1 MTTSPT
7 ATTPATAPSRWARI
21 RQQMGRDAI
30 LHASGLPL
38 SIIAMPVLLAV
49 FLPGVALLPLWVGLL
64 VLPAALQLA
73 AAFADLSRARARAWG
88 AAIPEVSRP
97 APAPGLSGWIV
108 VAKEPRRWLDLLFET
123 LFALPIRVLTFS
135 ISLSWFA
142 GALGGL
148 TYAVWGRALP
158 DHNQTL
164 LGLIVAAVSGDW
176 DRRISFAADAAF
188 EFVIGLVLLLTLPA
202 VLRLMAVIEIA
213 AIQAG
218 LGSTGGTA
226 TPPTSPPQAPP
237 ATGPDGPA
245 GPGHPGPPAQPPR
258 TPTLRTPAAPGAMT
272 RSTAAPAPGV
282 SPVLPPLPT
291 LLSPPTNGGPAPLY
305 WLVTIFAG
313 VVLLAVAWPVTAVI
327 YGTWTVVAMLVAIA
341 QSAAIVVAVRWPL
354 AAIVLSGLGA
364 GGVIAATANTTGMPW
379 PWTVPSLLAVLV
391 VHIVIGLLHRW
402 PYLGALFTLTAVL
415 SGVALLLPRDGGPAG
430 ASTSAIVAVSL
441 SAGISIL
448 VLLIRMWIRNRG
460 ELASVRRLSE
470 VELAKRQ
477 HLEERTRI
485 ARELHDV
492 VAHSMSVISV
502 QATTARYRNP
512 QLDETSSE
520 EFESIAGS
528 ARQALTEMRGLL
540 SVLRDGQNADLAPQ
554 PGILDIPALVSATRD
569 SGAEVALEFDEQLPV
584 VAPTTGLTAFRIV
597 QEGLAN
603 ALRHAPGAVIAVS
616 VRRQDGQLLVSV
628 ANGPAAAKPAAD
640 PHAAPALAAGGG
652 FGLTGM
658 HDRVQALGGTVSAG
672 PAPAGGFKV
681 AASLPIG

>member
-7 ATTPATAPSRWARI
+7 DTTPATAPSRWARI

-64 VLPAALQLA
+64 ILPAALQLA
-73 AAFADLSRARARAWG
+73 GAFADLSRARARAWG
-88 AAIPEVSRP
+88 AAIPAVPRP
-97 APAPGLSGWIV
+97 AAAPGLSGWIA
-108 VAKEPRRWLDLLFET
+108 VAKDSRRWLDLLFET
-123 LFALPIRVLTFS
+123 LFALPIRVMTFGVS
-135 ISLSWFA
+135 VSWFA

-158 DHNQTL
+158 DNDQTL
-164 LGLIVAAVSGDW
+164 PALIAAAVTGDW
-176 DRRISFAADAAF
+176 DRQISFGAAVAF
-188 EFVIGLVLLLTLPA
+188 EFVIGLTLLLTLPV
-202 VLRLMAVIEIA
+202 VLRFMAVIEIA

-218 LGSTGGTA
+218 LSGTA
-226 TPPTSPPQAPP
+226 GTPGPP
-237 ATGPDGPA
+237 AGPPHTFPVAGPDGPA
-245 GPGHPGPPAQPPR
+245 GPGHPGPPAQPGH
-258 TPTLRTPAAPGAMT
+258 PGP
-272 RSTAAPAPGV
+272 PAPGV

-291 LLSPPTNGGPAPLY
+291 LLAPSVTGGPAPLF

-313 VVLLAVAWPVTAVI
+313 AVLLAVAWPVTAVV
-327 YGTWTVVAMLVAIA
+327 YSTWTVVAMLVAIA

-354 AAIVLSGLGA
+354 AAIVLAGLGA
-364 GGVIAATANTTGMPW
+364 GGAIAATTHSTGLPW
-379 PWTVPSLLAVLV
+379 PWPVPSLLAILI

-415 SGVALLLPRDGGPAG
+415 SGVALLPPREGGPVG
-430 ASTSAIVAVSL
+430 ASASAIVAVSL

-512 QLDETSSE
+512 QLDETSSG
-520 EFESIAGS
+520 EFESIAAS

-540 SVLRDGQNADLAPQ
+540 SVLRDGQNADLTPQ
-554 PGILDIPALVSATRD
+554 PGILDIPALVAATRD
-569 SGAEVALEFDEQLPV
+569 SGAEVALEFDEQLPA
-584 VAPTTGLTAFRIV
+584 VASTTGLTAFRIV

-616 VRRQDGQLLVSV
+616 VRRHGGQLLVSV
-628 ANGPAAAKPAAD
+628 INGPPAARPAAD
-640 PHAAPALAAGGG
+640 PLAAPALAAGGG
-652 FGLTGM
+652 FGLAGM
-658 HDRVQALGGTVSAG
+658 RDRVQALGGTVSAG
-672 PAPAGGFKV
+672 PITAGGFEV